1 MTEIFGIP
9 VAVILGQLMLGLVNG
24 SFYAMLSLGLAVI
37 FGLMGV
43 VNFAHGAFYTLGA
56 FVALLSLQLFGINYW
71 VALLLA
77 PLAVGALGVVV
88 ERLLLRRLYRLD
100 PLYGLLLTFGLAL
113 VAEGSLHQV
122 FGATGQSY
130 PVPPAL
136 SGGLN
141 LGFMFLPLYRAWVIV
156 ASLLVCFSTWFVI
169 ERTRLGATLR
179 AATENAPL
187 LQAFGVNV
195 PLLVALTY
203 GGGVALA
210 ALAGVL
216 AAPVVLVNAHM
227 GSSLVIVVFAV
238 VVIGGMGSILG
249 AIVTGFGLGVIEGLT
264 KVFFPE
270 ASNTV
275 IFVIMAIVLLIRPA
289 GLFGR
294 SA

>member
-1 MTEIFGIP
+1 MP

-37 FGLMGV
+37 FGLLGV

-56 FVALLSLQLFGINYW
+56 FAALLGLQLLGINYW
-71 VALLLA
+71 WALLLA
-77 PLAVGALGVVV
+77 PLAVGLVGIVV
-88 ERLLLRRLYRLD
+88 ERLFLRRMYALD

-113 VAEGSLHQV
+113 FTEGSLNQV

-130 PVPPAL
+130 PVPAAL
-136 SGGLN
+136 AGAVN
-141 LGFMFLPLYRAWVIV
+141 LGFMFLPLYRAWVILV
-156 ASLLVCFSTWFVI
+156 SVVVCFSTWFLI

-179 AATENAPL
+179 AARENAAL

-195 PLLVALTY
+195 PLLMAATF

-216 AAPVVLVNAHM
+216 ASPVVLVNSHM

-249 AIVTGFGLGVIEGLT
+249 SIVSGLVLGLVEGFT
-264 KVFFPE
+264 KVIYPE
-270 ASNTV
+270 ASNV
-275 IFVIMAIVLLIRPA
+275 VVFVIMALVLILRPA

-294 SA
+294 D

>member
-1 MTEIFGIP
+1 MTSVFGMP

-37 FGLMGV
+37 FGLLGV

-56 FVALLSLQLFGINYW
+56 FAALLGLQLLGINYW
-71 VALLLA
+71 WALLLA
-77 PLAVGALGVVV
+77 PLAVGLVGIVV
-88 ERLLLRRLYRLD
+88 ERLFLRRMYALD

-113 VAEGSLHQV
+113 FTEGSLNQV

-130 PVPPAL
+130 PVPAAL
-136 SGGLN
+136 AGAVN
-141 LGFMFLPLYRAWVIV
+141 LGFMFLPLYRAWVILV
-156 ASLLVCFSTWFVI
+156 SVVVCFSTWFLI

-179 AATENAPL
+179 AARENAAL

-195 PLLVALTY
+195 PLLMAATF

-216 AAPVVLVNAHM
+216 ASPVVLVNSHM

-249 AIVTGFGLGVIEGLT
+249 SIVSGLVLGLVEGFT
-264 KVFFPE
+264 KVIYPE
-270 ASNTV
+270 ASNV
-275 IFVIMAIVLLIRPA
+275 VVFVIMALVLILRPA

-294 SA
+294 D

>member
-1 MTEIFGIP
+1 VTSVFGIP

-56 FVALLSLQLFGINYW
+56 FAALLALQLFGINYW
-71 VALLLA
+71 VALIAA
-77 PLAVGALGVVV
+77 PLAVGVLGMLI
-88 ERLLLRRLYRLD
+88 ERLLLRRVYGLD

-113 VAEGSLHQV
+113 VCEGSLNQV

-136 SGGLN
+136 AGGMN
-141 LGFMFLPLYRAWVIV
+141 LGFMFLPLYRAWVIAV
-156 ASLLVCFSTWFVI
+156 SIVVCFSTWYVI

-179 AATENAPL
+179 AAKENAPL
-187 LQAFGVNV
+187 LQSFGVNV
-195 PLLVALTY
+195 PLLMAGTF

-216 AAPVVLVNAHM
+216 ASPIVLVNSHM

-249 AIVTGFGLGVIEGLT
+249 AIVSGLVLGLVEGFT
-264 KVFFPE
+264 KVIYPE
-270 ASNTV
+270 ASDIV
-275 IFVIMAIVLLIRPA
+275 VFVIMALVLILRPA

-294 SA
+294 D

>member
-43 VNFAHGAFYTLGA
+43 VNFAHGAFYALGA
-56 FVALLSLQLFGINYW
+56 FAALLSLQHLGINYW
-71 VALLLA
+71 AALALSPLLVGLLGI
-77 PLAVGALGVVV
+77 LA
-88 ERLLLRRLYRLD
+88 ERLFLRHIYRLE

-113 VAEGSLHQV
+113 VIEGLLHQY
-122 FGATGQSY
+122 FGSSGQSY

-136 SGGLN
+136 RGVFN
-141 LGFMFLPLYRAWVIV
+141 LGFMILPIYRAWVILV
-156 ASLLVCFSTWFVI
+156 SMIVCFSVWFII
-169 ERTRLGATLR
+169 ERTRLGCTLR

-195 PLLVALTY
+195 PLLVAVTY
-203 GGGVALA
+203 GGGIALA

-216 AAPVVLVNAHM
+216 SAPVILVSPQM

-249 AIVTGFGLGVIEGLT
+249 AIVSGLSLGVIEGFT
-264 KVFFPE
+264 KVIYPE
-270 ASNTV
+270 ASNMV
-275 IFVIMAIVLLIRPA
+275 VFLIMALVLIVRPA
-289 GLFGR
+289 GLFGKE
-294 SA
+294 

>member
-1 MTEIFGIP
+1 VTEVFGIP

-43 VNFAHGAFYTLGA
+43 VNFAHGAFYALGA
-56 FVALLSLQLFGINYW
+56 FAALLGLQWFGINYW
-71 VALLLA
+71 AALLLA
-77 PLAVGALGVVV
+77 PLAVGLLGIAA
-88 ERLLLRRLYRLD
+88 ERLFLRQLYKLS
-100 PLYGLLLTFGLAL
+100 PLYGLLMTFGLAL
-113 VAEGSLHQV
+113 VIEGSLHQF
-122 FGATGQSY
+122 FGASGQSY
-130 PVPPAL
+130 PVPAAL
-136 SGGLN
+136 QGVFN
-141 LGFMFLPLYRAWVIV
+141 LGFMILPIYRAWVILV
-156 ASLLVCFSTWFVI
+156 SVVVCFSTWFVI

-195 PLLVALTY
+195 PLLVVATY

-216 AAPVVLVNAHM
+216 SAPVILVSSQM

-249 AIVTGFGLGVIEGLT
+249 AVVSGLALGVIEGFT
-264 KVFFPE
+264 KVIYPE
-270 ASNTV
+270 ASNV
-275 IFVIMAIVLLIRPA
+275 VVFVIMVLVLVLRPA

-294 SA
+294 E

>member
-1 MTEIFGIP
+1 VTEIFGIP

-43 VNFAHGAFYTLGA
+43 VNFAHGAFYALGA
-56 FVALLSLQLFGINYW
+56 FAALLSLQHLGINYW
-71 VALLLA
+71 AALALSPLLVGLLGI
-77 PLAVGALGVVV
+77 LA
-88 ERLLLRRLYRLD
+88 ERLFLRHIYRLE

-113 VAEGSLHQV
+113 VIEGLLHQY
-122 FGATGQSY
+122 FGSSGQSY

-136 SGGLN
+136 RGVFN
-141 LGFMFLPLYRAWVIV
+141 LGFMILPIYRAWVILV
-156 ASLLVCFSTWFVI
+156 SMIVCFSVWFII
-169 ERTRLGATLR
+169 ERTRLGCTLR

-195 PLLVALTY
+195 PLLVAVTY
-203 GGGVALA
+203 GGGIALA

-216 AAPVVLVNAHM
+216 SAPVILVSPQM

-249 AIVTGFGLGVIEGLT
+249 AIVSGLSLGVIEGFT
-264 KVFFPE
+264 KVIYPE
-270 ASNTV
+270 ASNMV
-275 IFVIMAIVLLIRPA
+275 VFLIMALVLIVRPA
-289 GLFGR
+289 GLFGKE
-294 SA
+294 

>member
-1 MTEIFGIP
+1 VTSVFGIP

-37 FGLMGV
+37 FGLLGV

-56 FVALLSLQLFGINYW
+56 FGALLALQWLGINYW
-71 VALLLA
+71 LALILA
-77 PLAVGALGVVV
+77 PLAVGVVGIVV
-88 ERLLLRRLYRLD
+88 ERLFLRRMYQLD

-113 VAEGSLHQV
+113 IAEGSLNQV

-130 PVPPAL
+130 PVPAAL
-136 SGGLN
+136 AGGVN
-141 LGFMFLPLYRAWVIV
+141 LGFMFLPLYRAWVIAV
-156 ASLLVCFSTWFVI
+156 SLVVCFSTWFVI

-179 AATENAPL
+179 AARENAPL

-195 PLLVALTY
+195 PLLVAATF

-216 AAPVVLVNAHM
+216 ASPIVLVNSHM

-249 AIVTGFGLGVIEGLT
+249 SIVSGLVLGVVEGFT
-264 KVFFPE
+264 KVIYPE
-270 ASNTV
+270 ASNIV
-275 IFVIMAIVLLIRPA
+275 VFVIMVLVLILRPA

-294 SA
+294 D

>member
-1 MTEIFGIP
+1 MP

-24 SFYAMLSLGLAVI
+24 SFYALLSLGLAVI
-37 FGLMGV
+37 FGLLGV

-56 FVALLSLQLFGINYW
+56 FAALLGLQLLGINYW
-71 VALLLA
+71 WALLVA
-77 PLAVGALGVVV
+77 PLAVGIVGIVV
-88 ERLLLRRLYRLD
+88 ERLFLRRMYQLD

-113 VAEGSLHQV
+113 FAEGSLSQV

-130 PVPPAL
+130 PVPAAL
-136 SGGLN
+136 AGAVN
-141 LGFMFLPLYRAWVIV
+141 LGFMFLPLYRAWVILV
-156 ASLLVCFSTWFVI
+156 SVVVCFSTWFVI

-179 AATENAPL
+179 AARENAAL

-195 PLLVALTY
+195 PLLMAATF

-210 ALAGVL
+210 ALTGVL
-216 AAPVVLVNAHM
+216 ASPIVLVNSHM

-249 AIVTGFGLGVIEGLT
+249 SIVSGLLLGVIEGFT
-264 KVFFPE
+264 KVIYPE
-270 ASNTV
+270 ASSIV
-275 IFVIMAIVLLIRPA
+275 VFVIMALVLILRPA

-294 SA
+294 D

>member
-1 MTEIFGIP
+1 VTEIFGIP

-56 FVALLSLQLFGINYW
+56 FAALLGLQWLGINYW
-71 VALLLA
+71 AALVIA
-77 PLAVGALGVVV
+77 PLAVGLIGIVV
-88 ERLLLRRLYRLD
+88 ERLFLRHLYKLD
-100 PLYGLLLTFGLAL
+100 PLYGLLMTFGLAL
-113 VAEGSLHQV
+113 VFEGSLHQL
-122 FGATGQSY
+122 FGASGQSY
-130 PVPPAL
+130 PVPGAL
-136 SGGLN
+136 QGAMN
-141 LGFMFLPLYRAWVIV
+141 LGFMILPIYRAWVIV
-156 ASLLVCFSTWFVI
+156 VSVAVCFSTWFII
-169 ERTRLGATLR
+169 ERTSVGATLR

-195 PLLVALTY
+195 PLLMVATY

-216 AAPVVLVNAHM
+216 SAPVIVVSPQM

-249 AIVTGFGLGVIEGLT
+249 AIISGLTLGVVEGFT
-264 KVFFPE
+264 KVIYPE
-270 ASNTV
+270 ASNIV
-275 IFVIMAIVLLIRPA
+275 VFVIMALVLILRPA

-294 SA
+294 E

>member
-1 MTEIFGIP
+1 MTSIFGIP

-56 FVALLSLQLFGINYW
+56 FAALLGLQLLGINYW
-71 VALLLA
+71 VALIAA
-77 PLAVGALGVVV
+77 PLVVGALGMAV
-88 ERLLLRRLYRLD
+88 ERLLLRRVYGLD

-113 VAEGSLHQV
+113 ICEGSLNQV

-130 PVPPAL
+130 PVPAAL
-136 SGGLN
+136 AGGFS
-141 LGFMFLPLYRAWVIV
+141 LGFMFLPLYRAWVIAV
-156 ASLLVCFSTWFVI
+156 SIVVCFGTWYVI

-179 AATENAPL
+179 AARENAPL
-187 LQAFGVNV
+187 LQSFGVNV
-195 PLLVALTY
+195 PLLMAGTF

-216 AAPVVLVNAHM
+216 ASPIVLVNSHM

-249 AIVTGFGLGVIEGLT
+249 SIIGGLALGIVEGFT
-264 KVFFPE
+264 KVIYPE
-270 ASNTV
+270 ASNIV
-275 IFVIMAIVLLIRPA
+275 VFVIMALVLILRPT

-294 SA
+294 D

>member
-9 VAVILGQLMLGLVNG
+9 VVVILGQLTLGLVNG

-37 FGLMGV
+37 FGLLGV

-56 FVALLSLQLFGINYW
+56 FAALLGLQLLGINYW
-71 VALLLA
+71 ASLVVA
-77 PLAVGALGVVV
+77 PLAVGLIGIVV
-88 ERLLLRRLYRLD
+88 ERLLLRPMYRLD

-113 VAEGSLHQV
+113 VTQGSLNQV

-130 PVPPAL
+130 PVPA
-136 SGGLN
+136 GLAGAVN
-141 LGFMFLPLYRAWVIV
+141 LGFMFLPLYRAWVIAV
-156 ASLLVCFSTWFVI
+156 SLAVCFGAWFVI

-179 AATENAPL
+179 AARENPSL

-195 PLLVALTY
+195 PLLVTATF

-216 AAPVVLVNAHM
+216 ASPIVLVNSHM

-249 AIVTGFGLGVIEGLT
+249 SIVSGLLLGVVEGFT
-264 KVFFPE
+264 KVIYPE
-270 ASNTV
+270 ASNIV
-275 IFVIMAIVLLIRPA
+275 VFVIMALVLILRPA

-294 SA
+294 D

>member
-9 VAVILGQLMLGLVNG
+9 VAVILGQLVLGLVNG

-37 FGLMGV
+37 FGLMGI
-43 VNFAHGAFYTLGA
+43 VNFAHGAFYALGA
-56 FVALLSLQLFGINYW
+56 YVALVGLQRFGLSYW
-71 VALLLA
+71 TMLLLA
-77 PLAVGALGVVV
+77 PLLVAAFGVLC
-88 ERLLLRRLYRLD
+88 ERLLLRRLYGLD

-113 VAEGSLHQV
+113 AIEGSLHQI
-122 FGATGQSY
+122 FGASGQSY
-130 PVPPAL
+130 PVPRAL
-136 SGGLN
+136 TGFFD
-141 LGFMFLPLYRAWVIV
+141 LGFMILPRYRAWVIAV
-156 ASLLVCFSTWFVI
+156 SITVCFGTWFTI

-195 PLLVALTY
+195 PLLVVATY
-203 GGGVALA
+203 GGGIALA

-216 AAPVVLVNAHM
+216 SAPVILVNAQM

-249 AIVTGFGLGVIEGLT
+249 SIVSGLALGVVEGFT
-264 KVFFPE
+264 KVIYPE
-270 ASNTV
+270 ASNIV
-275 IFVIMAIVLLIRPA
+275 VFVIMALVLILRPA

-294 SA
+294 D

>member
-1 MTEIFGIP
+1 MTEILGIP

-24 SFYAMLSLGLAVI
+24 SFYALLSLGLAVI

-43 VNFAHGAFYTLGA
+43 VNFAHGAFYALGA
-56 FVALLSLQLFGINYW
+56 FAALLGLQWLGINYW
-71 VALLLA
+71 AALVLA
-77 PLAVGALGVVV
+77 PLAVGLLGVLC
-88 ERLLLRRLYRLD
+88 ERLFLRRLHGLD

-113 VAEGSLHQV
+113 VIEGCLQEQ
-122 FGATGQSY
+122 FGASGQTY

-136 SGGLN
+136 EGALN
-141 LGFMFLPLYRAWVIV
+141 LGFMILPLYRGWVIV
-156 ASLLVCFSTWFVI
+156 VSIAVCFSTWFII

-187 LQAFGVNV
+187 LQSFGVNV

-216 AAPVVLVNAHM
+216 SAPIILVSAHM

-249 AIVTGFGLGVIEGLT
+249 SIASGLILGVVEGFT
-264 KVFFPE
+264 KVIYPE
-270 ASNTV
+270 ASNV
-275 IFVIMAIVLLIRPA
+275 VVFVIMALVLILRPA
-289 GLFGR
+289 GLFGKE
-294 SA
+294 

>member
-1 MTEIFGIP
+1 VTDIFGIP

-24 SFYAMLSLGLAVI
+24 SFYALLSLGLAVI

-56 FVALLSLQLFGINYW
+56 FAALLGLQLFGINYW
-71 VALLLA
+71 VALIAA
-77 PLAVGALGVVV
+77 PLAVGVVGIAV
-88 ERLLLRRLYRLD
+88 ERLCLRRLYRLD

-113 VAEGSLHQV
+113 IAEGSLHQV

-136 SGGLN
+136 AGGMN
-141 LGFMFLPLYRAWVIV
+141 LGFMFLPLYRAWVIAASV
-156 ASLLVCFSTWFVI
+156 AVCFSTWFVI

-249 AIVTGFGLGVIEGLT
+249 SIVSGLALGVIEGFT
-264 KVFFPE
+264 KVIYPE
-270 ASNTV
+270 ASNIV
-275 IFVIMAIVLLIRPA
+275 VFIIMALVLILRPA
-289 GLFGR
+289 GLFGKE
-294 SA
+294 